1 MSTLSN
7 DYFKK
12 TQLKDRGWTESL
24 IKCLLGEP
32 DKILKNRTYGGSAML
47 KYYQKERVLTAEQTQ
62 TYKDYQIRTCS
73 MRKKISETQLRA
85 HEERRKKLFN
95 FIDQLDISIPVMEWD
110 ILVEQACDHYNDYWS
125 NKAHFCFEKH
135 ADCDSDPAF
144 IQRIVMNMIRHQ
156 NEHYEPIIEQ
166 MFGMTGKQEGYEL
179 LRSRIEWLAR
189 EKYHELQ

>member
-47 KYYQKERVLTAEQTQ
+47 KYYQKERVLKAEQTQ
-62 TYKDYQIRTCS
+62 AYIDYQIRTCS
-73 MRKKISETQLRA
+73 MRKKISEAQLKT

-95 FIDQLDISIPVMEWD
+95 FIDQLDITIPVVNRTVK
-110 ILVEQACDHYNDYWS
+110 LS
-125 NKAHFCFEKH
+125 
-135 ADCDSDPAF
+135 
-144 IQRIVMNMIRHQ
+144 
-156 NEHYEPIIEQ
+156 Q
-166 MFGMTGKQEGYEL
+166 MTE
-179 LRSRIEWLAR
+179 
-189 EKYHELQ
+189 

>member
-1 MSTLSN
+1 
-7 DYFKK
+7 
-12 TQLKDRGWTESL
+12 
-24 IKCLLGEP
+24 
-32 DKILKNRTYGGSAML
+32 ML
-47 KYYQKERVLTAEQTQ
+47 KYYQKERVLKAEQTQ
-62 TYKDYQIRTCS
+62 AYIDYQIRTCS